1 MEKEKEKVIIEQL
14 KEKKPYSEIE
24 QQLHVSG
31 RDISHT
37 KKKYEEGQN
46 KIQSEVQSEVVSS
59 DLHVTEQH
67 KDQMMT

>member
-31 RDISHT
+31 
-37 KKKYEEGQN
+37 
-46 KIQSEVQSEVVSS
+46 
-59 DLHVTEQH
+59 
-67 KDQMMT
+67 